1 MYIQYS
7 DEHVDETS
15 KFCYEKNKIKIMI
28 KYQANQMKKK
38 ILTTKDCLILPAYM
52 CLSSL

>member
-15 KFCYEKNKIKIMI
+15 KFCYEKNKIMV
-28 KYQANQMKKK
+28 KYQANQMKKR
-38 ILTTKDCLILPAYM
+38 
-52 CLSSL
+52 S